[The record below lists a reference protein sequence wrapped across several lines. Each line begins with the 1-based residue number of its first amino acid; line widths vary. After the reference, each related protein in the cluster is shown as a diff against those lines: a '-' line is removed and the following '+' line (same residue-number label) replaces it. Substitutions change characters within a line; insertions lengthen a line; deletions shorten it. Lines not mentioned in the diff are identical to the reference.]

1 MKENLAKCEVNS
13 LCSHLF
19 QLTNRLSMSDIRF
32 LYQILNAIVN
42 LAIKELSVVC
52 IQYQL
57 DFVAAFHLD
66 SAI

>member
-1 MKENLAKCEVNS
+1 MP
-13 LCSHLF
+13 
-19 QLTNRLSMSDIRF
+19 DIRF
-32 LYQILNAIVN
+32 LNQIPNTIVY
-42 LAIKELSVVC
+42 LAVKELPVVC